1 MSDLSGSQMAL
12 EVRAVAARVRSLAA
26 WDVSQLTQ
34 DEFLELL
41 DAAGE
46 LDRLNGAFMAKLAGD
61 TARRSSP
68 DLPGGGMARKQ
79 GHGNPGRMFQD
90 FTGGSAAGSRNRIE
104 AGEAFNL
111 VPDERSKEK
120 RSTDDG
126 AAPAPAKRHKWPQVA
141 AASLAGE
148 LSSDAAAI
156 IVGGLKQLEERV
168 SRAVLDECEAR
179 LVKKARTQK
188 VHEVRRTVTAT
199 VAKFDPK
206 GTEER
211 QHQQY
216 QERYFAWKQD
226 HLGVVKFSGVL
237 DAVTAAPILTVLE
250 QMVTKD
256 VRARRGQD
264 PSERDQ
270 RTVGQMRADALFN
283 VCRHAL
289 GCTQM
294 ERSGV
299 RTSLIVR
306 MDLEDLRGPDD
317 GLGRIDGIETQVA
330 VSELRR
336 LAGDMEIIPEVLSK
350 DGRVLDLG
358 REWRPFQW
366 WQRVALVERDGGCA
380 KCHAP
385 PEHCE
390 AHHIKYW
397 RFGGQTDLDNG
408 VMLCTRCH
416 HDVHNQEWEI
426 RIDGDQVSFIPP
438 SSIDPEREP
447 QPGGLAAFDI
457 GDIPVP
463 SEFPDNWVATPQ
475 LEAELREWERQARE
489 TIRT

>member
-1 MSDLSGSQMAL
+1 MARQ
-12 EVRAVAARVRSLAA
+12 VRDVAVRVRSLAA
-26 WDVSQLTQ
+26 SDVSELTQ
-34 DEFLELL
+34 ADFLELL

-61 TARRSSP
+61 TARRSTP
-68 DLPGGGMARKQ
+68 ELPGGGMARKQ
-79 GHGNPGRMFQD
+79 GHGNPGRMIQD

-111 VPDERSKEK
+111 VPDERSKEEH
-120 RSTDDG
+120 SNDG
-126 AAPAPAKRHKWPQVA
+126 AAAPAPAKRHKWPHVA

-156 IVGGLKQLEERV
+156 IVGGLKQLEQRV

-206 GTEER
+206 GTQER
-211 QHQQY
+211 QRQHH
-216 QERYFAWKQD
+216 QERYFSWKQD

-250 QMVTKD
+250 QMVTRSY
-256 VRARRGQD
+256 RARRDQD
-264 PSERDQ
+264 PTDPDQ
-270 RTVGQMRADALFN
+270 RTVGQMRADALFDL
-283 VCRHAL
+283 CRHAL

-294 ERSGV
+294 DRSGV
-299 RTSLIVR
+299 RTSLVVR
-306 MDLEDLRGPDD
+306 MDLHDLMDPGA
-317 GLGRIDGIETQVA
+317 GLGHIDGIEAPIA
-330 VSELRR
+330 VPELRR
-336 LAGDMEIIPEVLSK
+336 LAGDMEIIPEVL
-350 DGRVLDLG
+350 GREGEVLDLG
-358 REWRPFQW
+358 RE
-366 WQRVALVERDGGCA
+366 QRQFSRLQRIALLERDGGCA

-397 RFGGQTDLDNG
+397 QLGGTTNLDNG

-416 HDVHNQEWEI
+416 HDVHRENWEI
-426 RIDGDQVSFIPP
+426 DISGNTVSFVPR

-447 QPGGLAAFDI
+447 QPGGLAVFDI
-457 GDIPVP
+457 GDVADPDL
-463 SEFPDNWVATPQ
+463 EPDNWLPTAE
-475 LEAELREWERQARE
+475 LEAQVLEWERQARMLE
-489 TIRT
+489 QA